1 MADIELDI
9 VADMEVYKV
18 AEKVVDMVADN
29 EKYWCDV
36 FLKSPRDG
44 CIVCRALEQ
53 LQRVIGHWNKI
64 EMFF

>member
-29 EKYWCDV
+29 EKY
-36 FLKSPRDG
+36 
-44 CIVCRALEQ
+44 
-53 LQRVIGHWNKI
+53 
-64 EMFF
+64 